1 MPTSFLDSFQFIV
14 ALYLL
19 YVAAKGSGQM
29 YRFFDL
35 TQSDQ
40 KKVHKPLRLIYL
52 TAGLIALAETA
63 VCMLQNA
70 MFTQNM
76 TDAGMTVTQN
86 FVIESLPFLT
96 YPMLSSVSSVLTI
109 LVITILIG
117 TFVWLRRLSARCN
130 NKKD

>member
-1 MPTSFLDSFQFIV
+1 MLFVHLAQANGRNAP
-14 ALYLL
+14 ALRLGLL
-19 YVAAKGSGQM
+19 A
-29 YRFFDL
+29 
-35 TQSDQ
+35 QSDQ

-96 YPMLSSVSSVLTI
+96 YPMLSAVSSVLTI
-109 LVITILIG
+109 LE
-117 TFVWLRRLSARCN
+117 FFAHFYRC
-130 NKKD
+130 